1 MSMTPREAFKFGF
14 MLKCAELGLDDA
26 QMRTLV
32 DTAIEKTADDGG
44 GIGLW
49 GKGKDLLSG
58 LRSLGGWGI
67 AAGVGAGAGTGYL
80 AAKMTEPD
88 VDADEYKQMELIA
101 AMRQYAEHARR
112 SAARLQTR
120 TAPSMPAR
128 QQLFPM
134 GAH

>member
-1 MSMTPREAFKFGF
+1 MTMTPREAFKFGF
-14 MLKCAELGLDDA
+14 LLKCAELGLDQA
-26 QMRTLV
+26 QIRAV
-32 DTAIEKTADDGG
+32 VEDAIEKTASDGG
-44 GIGLW
+44 GIGIW

-58 LRSLGGWGI
+58 LQSLGAWGI
-67 AAGVGAGAGTGYL
+67 AGGVGAGAGAGYL

-101 AMRQYAEHARR
+101 AMRQYADHARR
-112 SAARLQTR
+112 TAARLQTR
-120 TAPSMPAR
+120 AAPAMPVR